1 MKLRPPRPRSPRG
14 NVRRKILGAA
24 TALFAARG
32 PDGTSVED
40 IVRRADCNKRMVYH
54 YFGSKEELYRAVLWE
69 TYHSIQS
76 FEERVVRRHR
86 QAPAH
91 EFVNR
96 LVGSYLE
103 FHRSHPRFVN
113 LLAWENL
120 NRGRSIRHL
129 PVRATKSA
137 VLEGLKSH
145 FRAAGISVDS
155 KDLHQFFMSLSSLC
169 FFTFSNRHTM
179 RQILGYDPASRTRLA
194 NRQDHV
200 SALLNSM
207 QVLGVK

>member
-1 MKLRPPRPRSPRG
+1 MKPSTAPARPPRKG
-14 NVRRKILGAA
+14 VRRRILAAA
-24 TALFAARG
+24 TALFAAHG
-32 PDGTSVED
+32 PAGTAVDD
-40 IVRRADCNKRMVYH
+40 IVRRAHCNKRMVYH
-54 YFGSKEELYRAVLWE
+54 YFGSKEGLYRAVLWE
-69 TYHSIQS
+69 TYRSIQS

-86 QAPAH
+86 RAPAH

-96 LVGSYLE
+96 LVGSYLG
-103 FHRSHPRFVN
+103 FHRTHPRFVN

-137 VLEGLKSH
+137 ILEGLESH
-145 FRAAGISVDS
+145 FRAAGIPMGA
-155 KDLHQFFMSLSSLC
+155 KNLHQFFVSLSALC

-200 SALLNSM
+200 SALLNSV
-207 QVLGVK
+207 QVLGGK